1 MSLVGLA
8 SPDEGH
14 GDNMGVTVMRK
25 NDEKKESEISLD
37 GEKTDSDQNVS
48 NIDSKDNDP
57 NLTIEGHV
65 FEPEERDLT
74 VYKFLG
80 EEVSLEKGIVKK
92 QKMGKVSY

>member
-1 MSLVGLA
+1 
-8 SPDEGH
+8 
-14 GDNMGVTVMRK
+14 MRK

-57 NLTIEGHV
+57 NLIIEEHV

>member
-1 MSLVGLA
+1 
-8 SPDEGH
+8 
-14 GDNMGVTVMRK
+14 MRQ
-25 NDEKKESEISLD
+25 NDEKKESENSLD
-37 GEKTDSDQNVS
+37 DEKTDSDQNVS

-57 NLTIEGHV
+57 NLTIERHV

-92 QKMGKVSY
+92 QKMGKVSYWTFSVSLLQMM

>member
-1 MSLVGLA
+1 
-8 SPDEGH
+8 
-14 GDNMGVTVMRK
+14 MRK

-92 QKMGKVSY
+92 QKMGKVSYWTFSVSLLQMM